1 MTERE
6 TWFEE
11 RSSVSELLGEY
22 RHKLDAKGRL
32 SLPADFRKALSTNLK
47 VTPDPKISA
56 FMCSKPKLLMLG

>member
-1 MTERE
+1 M
-6 TWFEE
+6 
-11 RSSVSELLGEY
+11 SELLGEY